1 MLLRY
6 VEIPVHIPHGNNTNN
21 VNNTLA
27 SSNLELLVMPYQANQ
42 PADPQLQDDN
52 FASIFL
58 FSINKFLAGN
68 TKNIACSLQRMA
80 VFIKQRLLDNRTSN
94 NISQIME
101 FGSVAWK
108 LINAIYKSRWNNLI
122 VNSKDKNFQQ
132 CISFQFNKNRTTI
145 LKTTKEKK
153 TNKDKQADI
162 SRIFPYIPPRPSKS
176 VFVKSKYYKKT

>member
-1 MLLRY
+1 MVVRGK
-6 VEIPVHIPHGNNTNN
+6 E
-21 VNNTLA
+21 A
-27 SSNLELLVMPYQANQ
+27 M
-42 PADPQLQDDN
+42 
-52 FASIFL
+52 ASIFL

-122 VNSKDKNFQQ
+122 VNSKDKNF
-132 CISFQFNKNRTTI
+132 
-145 LKTTKEKK
+145 
-153 TNKDKQADI
+153 
-162 SRIFPYIPPRPSKS
+162 
-176 VFVKSKYYKKT
+176 

>member
-6 VEIPVHIPHGNNTNN
+6 VEIPVHIPYGNNTNN

-42 PADPQLQDDN
+42 PADPQLQDNN

-58 FSINKFLAGN
+58 FSINKFLAGD

-101 FGSVAWK
+101 FGSVA
-108 LINAIYKSRWNNLI
+108 
-122 VNSKDKNFQQ
+122 
-132 CISFQFNKNRTTI
+132 
-145 LKTTKEKK
+145 
-153 TNKDKQADI
+153 
-162 SRIFPYIPPRPSKS
+162 
-176 VFVKSKYYKKT
+176 